1 MATFWMIFTFLGLAI
16 IGVPVCA
23 AMGIGAFLGLF
34 LANAPLEVF
43 PRYMLH
49 DVRSVPLLAIPFF
62 IMAGN
67 LMNRFGLTK
76 RIFDFIQTLIGAVTA
91 GLAQV
96 TVLSSVIFAGI
107 SGSALADIAGLGTM
121 QIEAMKKAGYRA
133 EFAAAITIASSLL
146 APIIPPS
153 IMFIIYGVM
162 MNVSIGHLFV
172 AGILPG
178 LAMAAVLMVNNY
190 VLSKMG
196 WEHFPQAV
204 RSSWPEIKR
213 AFWRGLPALMTPV
226 LILRSM
232 VTGLVTPTEASVLA
246 VLYAV
251 LLGLIYGELKWQV
264 VRDALTST
272 ARTTTLIMFLTGVGS
287 VMSFVI
293 TSEQVAG
300 QLAQVLTGLTDSKWV
315 ILSLVVMCLLVLGS
329 FMETVPAM
337 LIGIPLFGP
346 LVVKFGIDPVHFGVV
361 LTYALLLGIVH
372 PPVGL
377 GLFTVCAVAK
387 LKLEAVTLATLKFYP
402 AFFVVLLLYMFVP
415 SLSTWLPGVM
425 FAKPGSP

>member
-1 MATFWMIFTFLGLAI
+1 MATLWMICTFLGLAI
-16 IGVPVCA
+16 VGIPVCA

-34 LANAPLEVF
+34 LIGAPFDVF

-62 IMAGN
+62 ILAGN
-67 LMNRFGLTK
+67 LMNRFGLTR
-76 RIFDFIQTLIGAVTA
+76 RIFEFIQSLFGAVTA
-91 GLAQV
+91 GMAQV
-96 TVLSSVIFAGI
+96 NVLSSIIFAGI

-121 QIEAMKKAGYRA
+121 QIQAMRRAGYRA

-172 AGILPG
+172 AGVLPG
-178 LAMAAVLMVNNY
+178 LTMAAVLVVNNL
-190 VLSKMG
+190 VLAKMG
-196 WEHFPQAV
+196 WEHFPQAK
-204 RSSWPEIKR
+204 RTSWLEIRR
-213 AFWRGLPALMTPV
+213 AFWRGLPSLLTPV
-226 LILRSM
+226 IILRSM

-246 VLYAV
+246 VLYAL
-251 LLGLIYGELKWQV
+251 LLGLIYGELKPASL
-264 VRDALTST
+264 REALSSS

-287 VMSFVI
+287 VVSFVI
-293 TSEQVAG
+293 TSEQVAD
-300 QLAQVLTGLTDSKWV
+300 QLVQVLVGMTDNKWL
-315 ILSLVVMCLLVLGS
+315 ILCLVVMCLLLLGS
-329 FMETVPAM
+329 FVETVPAM

-346 LVVKFGIDPVHFGVV
+346 LVVKYGIDPIHFGVV

-377 GLFTVCAVAK
+377 GLFAVCAVAK
-387 LKLEAVTLATLKFYP
+387 LKIEAVTLATLKFYP
-402 AFFVVLLLYMFVP
+402 AFFIVLLLYIFVP
-415 SLSTWLPGVM
+415 SLSTWLPSVV
-425 FAKPGSP
+425 FAKDVLP

>member
-1 MATFWMIFTFLGLAI
+1 MATLWMISIFLGLAI
-16 IGVPVCA
+16 VGVPVCA
-23 AMGIGAFLGLF
+23 AMGIGAFVGLF
-34 LANAPLEVF
+34 LIDAPFDVF

-62 IMAGN
+62 VLAGN
-67 LMNRFGLTK
+67 LMNRFGLTL
-76 RIFDFIQTLIGAVTA
+76 RIFECIQSLFGAVRA
-91 GLAQV
+91 GMAQV
-96 TVLSSVIFAGI
+96 NVLSSVMFAGI

-121 QIEAMKKAGYRA
+121 QIQAMKRAGYRA

-178 LAMAAVLMVNNY
+178 LAMAAILLINNFI
-190 VLSKMG
+190 LAKAG
-196 WEHFPQAV
+196 WEHFPQGT
-204 RSSWPEIKR
+204 RSTWPEIRR
-213 AFWRGLPALMTPV
+213 AFWRGLPALLTPV
-226 LILRSM
+226 VILRSM

-246 VLYAV
+246 VLYAL
-251 LLGLIYGELKWQV
+251 LLGLLYGELKFASL
-264 VRDALTST
+264 REALANS

-287 VMSFVI
+287 VVSFVI
-293 TSEQVAG
+293 TYEQVAS
-300 QLAQVLTGLTDSKWV
+300 QLALVLVGTTDNKWV
-315 ILSLVVMCLLVLGS
+315 ILSLVVLCLLVLGS
-329 FMETVPAM
+329 FVETVPAM
-337 LIGIPLFGP
+337 LISIPLFGP

-377 GLFTVCAVAK
+377 GLFAVCAVAK
-387 LKLEAVTLATLKFYP
+387 LRIEAVTLATMKFYP
-402 AFFVVLLLYMFVP
+402 AFLVVLMLYMFVP
-415 SLSTWLPGVM
+415 SLSTWLPSVV
-425 FAKPGSP
+425 FAKAGAP

>member
-1 MATFWMIFTFLGLAI
+1 MAL
-16 IGVPVCA
+16 
-23 AMGIGAFLGLF
+23 
-34 LANAPLEVF
+34 
-43 PRYMLH
+43 
-49 DVRSVPLLAIPFF
+49 
-62 IMAGN
+62 
-67 LMNRFGLTK
+67 
-76 RIFDFIQTLIGAVTA
+76 
-91 GLAQV
+91 
-96 TVLSSVIFAGI
+96 
-107 SGSALADIAGLGTM
+107 
-121 QIEAMKKAGYRA
+121 
-133 EFAAAITIASSLL
+133 
-146 APIIPPS
+146 
-153 IMFIIYGVM
+153 
-162 MNVSIGHLFV
+162 
-172 AGILPG
+172 
-178 LAMAAVLMVNNY
+178 VLMVNNY
-190 VLSKMG
+190 VLAKMG
-196 WEHFPQAV
+196 WEKFPHAA

-226 LILRSM
+226 VILRSM

-315 ILSLVVMCLLVLGS
+315 ILSLVVLCLLVLGS

-387 LKLEAVTLATLKFYP
+387 LKLEAVTLATMKFYP

-425 FAKPGSP
+425 FAKAGSP

>member
-1 MATFWMIFTFLGLAI
+1 MATLWMISIFLGLAI
-16 IGVPVCA
+16 VGVPVCA
-23 AMGIGAFLGLF
+23 AMGIGAFVGLF
-34 LANAPLEVF
+34 LIDAPFDVF

-62 IMAGN
+62 VLAGN
-67 LMNRFGLTK
+67 LMNRFGLTL
-76 RIFDFIQTLIGAVTA
+76 RIFECIQSLFGAVRA
-91 GLAQV
+91 GMAQV
-96 TVLSSVIFAGI
+96 NVLSSVMFSGI

-121 QIEAMKKAGYRA
+121 QIQAMKRAGYRA

-178 LAMAAVLMVNNY
+178 LAMAAILLINNFI
-190 VLSKMG
+190 LAKAG
-196 WEHFPQAV
+196 WEHFPQGT
-204 RSSWPEIKR
+204 RSTWPEIRR
-213 AFWRGLPALMTPV
+213 AFWRGLPALLTPV
-226 LILRSM
+226 VILRSM

-246 VLYAV
+246 VLYAL
-251 LLGLIYGELKWQV
+251 LLGLLYGELKFASL
-264 VRDALTST
+264 REALANS

-287 VMSFVI
+287 VVSFVI
-293 TSEQVAG
+293 TYEQVAS
-300 QLAQVLTGLTDSKWV
+300 QLALVLVGTTDNKWV
-315 ILSLVVMCLLVLGS
+315 ILSLVVLCLLVLGS
-329 FMETVPAM
+329 FVETVPAM
-337 LIGIPLFGP
+337 LISIPLFGP

-377 GLFTVCAVAK
+377 GLFAVCAVAK
-387 LKLEAVTLATLKFYP
+387 LRIEAVTLATMKFYP
-402 AFFVVLLLYMFVP
+402 AFLVVLMLYMFVP
-415 SLSTWLPGVM
+415 SLSTWLPSVV
-425 FAKPGSP
+425 FAKAGAP